1 MNESGS
7 MAYTQSSSGYSVGG
21 KGIVQRLLIDYGAA
35 AGVDEHSRAA
45 HPGKCLLAKQP
56 SNGFSGIVL
65 LVSAHALSS
74 PWAARISRVGF
85 VPGLGREWA
94 MD

>member
-21 KGIVQRLLIDYGAA
+21 KGIVQGLLIDYGAA

-56 SNGFSGIVL
+56 SDGFRECIRIVKPL
-65 LVSAHALSS
+65 
-74 PWAARISRVGF
+74 ISRVGF
-85 VPGLGREWA
+85 VPGLGRERA
-94 MD
+94 VD